1 MDAMVDVLVVVI
13 SAPFRSSS
21 PSFCVVLCGGCFF
34 VLIGFAPVTIVW
46 LEVFKKKFS
55 NSMESANLLL
65 NSFVRCFVSFCAF
78 PFFADMLFS
87 EQLQFFFSFCCIFE

>member
-1 MDAMVDVLVVVI
+1 MTMMIDLRNLNGCHGGRSLVVI

-46 LEVFKKKFS
+46 LQVFKKKFS

-65 NSFVRCFVSFCAF
+65 NSFVRWFVSFCAF
-78 PFFADMLFS
+78 PLF
-87 EQLQFFFSFCCIFE
+87 C